1 MKKNLAKMGIQF
13 NFFNEKKKVTCLNK
27 NNRVGPSVACNA
39 CQTIDDGLYTSTKNT
54 NIFLKRVP
62 REILNN

>member
-1 MKKNLAKMGIQF
+1 MMKKNLAKMGIQF

-39 CQTIDDGLYTSTKNT
+39 C
-54 NIFLKRVP
+54 
-62 REILNN
+62 